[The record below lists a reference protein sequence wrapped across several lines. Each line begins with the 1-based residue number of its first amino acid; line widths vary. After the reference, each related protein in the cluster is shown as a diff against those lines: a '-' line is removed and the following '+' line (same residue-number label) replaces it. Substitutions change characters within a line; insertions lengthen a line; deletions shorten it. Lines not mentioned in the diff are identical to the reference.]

1 MNEQKKGV
9 SAEIQKIEK
18 KNLKL
23 TERKNSL
30 DGLKKGGDIE

>member
-9 SAEIQKIEK
+9 SAKIQKIEK

-23 TERKNSL
+23 TERKNSM
-30 DGLKKGGDIE
+30 DGLINKR